1 MNRAKYDFKKVLTL
15 LFFWVEENVGP
26 AAAISEEFAKCK
38 SVKCK
43 FSVACQLYSKHAAG
57 PFSNPR

>member
-1 MNRAKYDFKKVLTL
+1 MRLQKGIDTII
-15 LFFWVEENVGP
+15 FFLVEENVGP
-26 AAAISEEFAKCK
+26 AAISEEFAKCK

-43 FSVACQLYSKHAAG
+43 FSVACQLYSEHAAG